1 MPFWPW
7 HFIFLCATNLHQND
21 RKNRVSKFENLPGVC
36 FSLPPKAIRVGPKM
50 KKDRGLSKRLLF
62 IKKIFHPKLTHTG
75 SVGKGMK
82 ASPSLIT
89 PPENPVQG
97 AKPSHIDFRYSKK
110 FSWLRESGKTWEKL
124 EFLLCHFGHEKK
136 YFYVPKT
143 FPKTA
148 PKWACQNFKIGQ
160 GFASPDLQKQ
170 FGLGQKWKKIGV
182 CQNASFLLRKFFIP
196 NWPIRGQLAK
206 ALRPHQTL

>member
-7 HFIFLCATNLHQND
+7 HFICLCATNLHQND

-89 PPENPVQG
+89 PPENPLQG
-97 AKPSHIDFRYSKK
+97 AKPSYKDFLKLRKS
-110 FSWLRESGKTWEKL
+110 SLLREIGKIREKL
-124 EFLLCHFGHEKK
+124 EILPCRFGHDILFFYDLDNPRKLFLK
-136 YFYVPKT
+136 HYFCVCSKHALH
-143 FPKTA
+143 FP
-148 PKWACQNFKIGQ
+148 
-160 GFASPDLQKQ
+160 
-170 FGLGQKWKKIGV
+170 
-182 CQNASFLLRKFFIP
+182 
-196 NWPIRGQLAK
+196 
-206 ALRPHQTL
+206 